1 METERGDG
9 HDPRMTALLPT
20 VFPQMGRQGTHV
32 LSFRAVLVSHQMALL
47 LPSSSILG

>member
-9 HDPRMTALLPT
+9 HDPRMTALLST